1 LAAAVAAD
9 TVVVVL
15 LVLVEEVVEVVVV
28 FHTRHQQIMQCR
40 LPAVAAV
47 EEQDIP
53 SIQVDGV
60 VLALLRFVIK
70 LDQDQFKQQE
80 QLVVL

>member
-1 LAAAVAAD
+1 LAAVAAAD
-9 TVVVVL
+9 TVVMVL

-28 FHTRHQQIMQCR
+28 IHGIQQQKMQCR

-47 EEQDIP
+47 EGEDIP
-53 SIQVDGV
+53 SSQVDGV